1 MLLLSCLIPTQD
13 QPGLYQCELCQWFV
27 TESQRT
33 RNFARVI
40 SDLFCRGTIRFF
52 VRLWIIWK
60 EMLIREA
67 VLCDCYFPELPHLS
81 FLFVLFDLCMNS
93 NKTLAVCPHPC
104 FLSLFCCLTLIRIEY
119 FLQYMTVIFY
129 NVLQTPLLSL
139 AYHPSPTP
147 TPPPL
152 SGGPWAPHQGLPH
165 WSSGIASSHNMA
177 PLILPQSLE
186 RFSRSKRKRGVSVG
200 QQTGTHQYTG
210 SLFDWTCWFYTSN
223 YLVISLKCTKELV
236 DFSFKR

>member
-139 AYHPSPTP
+139 AYHPSPSHPHPPASLWRPVGP
-147 TPPPL
+147 TPGASPL
-152 SGGPWAPHQGLPH
+152 VVWNRLIPQHGPSHSAPVTGAFFPVKKKEGCVCRTADWNTPVHRIPVWLNVLVLHQ
-165 WSSGIASSHNMA
+165 
-177 PLILPQSLE
+177 
-186 RFSRSKRKRGVSVG
+186 
-200 QQTGTHQYTG
+200 
-210 SLFDWTCWFYTSN
+210 
-223 YLVISLKCTKELV
+223 
-236 DFSFKR
+236 